1 LIGSQDPHPKTHFYQ
16 RKAQRIEKMMTSAD
30 MITDFVIRKDSYKTP
45 VGIFA
50 YSEQARQAC
59 LKNDL
64 EPYSL
69 TSHSVEMSTVQS
81 LLTAINASC
90 GHLAE
95 EYDFAL
101 DFDLV
106 AETGLKAKTGV
117 EPSRIPQDFQHLI
130 AFTVEG
136 GSEGYYVHIG
146 ALLPGGRYQEF
157 GIAKT
162 WRSDNAYELAKQVSR
177 FLAAACWN

>member
-1 LIGSQDPHPKTHFYQ
+1 
-16 RKAQRIEKMMTSAD
+16 MTSAD

-64 EPYSL
+64 DPYSL
-69 TSHSVEMSTVQS
+69 TSHSVDMSTVQS
-81 LLTAINASC
+81 LLKAINAYC
-90 GHLAE
+90 GNLAD
-95 EYDFAL
+95 EYDFSL

-106 AETGLKAKTGV
+106 AETGLKAQAGV

-130 AFTVEG
+130 AFAVEG
-136 GSEGYYVHIG
+136 GSEGYYVHVG
-146 ALLPGGRYQEF
+146 ALLLGGRYQGF
-157 GIAKT
+157 GMAKT
-162 WRSDNAYELAKQVSR
+162 YSSDSAYELAKQASR

>member
-1 LIGSQDPHPKTHFYQ
+1 
-16 RKAQRIEKMMTSAD
+16 MTSAD

-64 EPYSL
+64 EPRAV
-69 TSHSVEMSTVQS
+69 TKHSVEMSTVHS
-81 LLTAINASC
+81 LLMAINAQF
-90 GHLAE
+90 GKLAE
-95 EYDFAL
+95 EYHFSL
-101 DFDLV
+101 DFDL
-106 AETGLKAKTGV
+106 AGESGLTAKPGV
-117 EPSRIPQDFQHLI
+117 SPSRIPQDFQHLI
-130 AFTVEG
+130 AFAVEG

-146 ALLPGGRYQEF
+146 ALLPGGRYQNF

-162 WRSDNAYELAKQVSR
+162 WSSASAYELAKQSSR

>member
-1 LIGSQDPHPKTHFYQ
+1 
-16 RKAQRIEKMMTSAD
+16 MTSAD

-45 VGIFA
+45 VGTFTC
-50 YSEQARQAC
+50 SEKARLAC

-64 EPYSL
+64 EPRAV
-69 TSHSVEMSTVQS
+69 TKHSVEMSTVHS
-81 LLTAINASC
+81 LLMAINAQF
-90 GHLAE
+90 GKLAE
-95 EYDFAL
+95 EYDFSL

-106 AETGLKAKTGV
+106 AETGLKAKTGAKV
-117 EPSRIPQDFQHLI
+117 SRIPQDFQHLI
-130 AFTVEG
+130 AFAVEG

-146 ALLPGGRYQEF
+146 ALLPGGRYQQF

-162 WRSDNAYELAKQVSR
+162 NTSESAYELAKQASR